1 MAETTSPS
9 LPRYKYRPA
18 SPLLP
23 SPKLIIGSKQHRAGG
38 EAKKRGSE

>member
-23 SPKLIIGSKQHRAGG
+23 SPKPIIGSKQHRAGG